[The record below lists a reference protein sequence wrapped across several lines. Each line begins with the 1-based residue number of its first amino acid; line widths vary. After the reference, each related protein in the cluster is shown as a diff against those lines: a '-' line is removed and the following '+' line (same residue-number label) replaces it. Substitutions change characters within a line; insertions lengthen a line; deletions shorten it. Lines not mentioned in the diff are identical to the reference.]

1 MKAYMTMRN
10 SDEVEGRGPMV
21 NDACFMFKKDAEDYI
36 NNMPG
41 VMGRRAIWSSIEPY
55 GDWLIKEVE
64 IYESLEVFR
73 VARADTLRN
82 NALAKLT
89 VEERKILN
97 LE

>member
-10 SDEVEGRGPMV
+10 SDEVEGRGSMV

-41 VMGRRAIWSSIEPY
+41 VMGRRRIWSVEPY
-55 GDWLIKEVE
+55 GDWLIKEIE

-73 VARADTLRN
+73 VARANSLRDA
-82 NALAKLT
+82 ALAKLT